1 MVRSSCLTKLKKPT
15 RSRDIADFTVPSNR
29 KALMYTPTQQASKQI
44 KDAFTYHSPQGNQA
58 ARYGLLREKAREF
71 AELIAENSPASRE
84 QSLALTHL
92 QEAVMFANAAIA
104 VNEVWEGPV
113 MTSPMRFEIDQ
124 E

>member
-1 MVRSSCLTKLKKPT
+1 
-15 RSRDIADFTVPSNR
+15 
-29 KALMYTPTQQASKQI
+29 MYTPTQQASKQI

-104 VNEVWEGPV
+104 VNEVWDGRV

-124 E
+124 D